1 MYFPITIIDNFLNNF
16 QDVKNYVLKQDFKD
30 KELTIK
36 TMPGIATAPI
46 HQLNPGYFTMFN
58 RKVLSNFYDR
68 FILNNI
74 NYDCLSHFE
83 KITPYGDSFDK
94 EGWIHADDENI
105 LSCIFYIQGNKE
117 HGTSFFKNKLIGT
130 HNNSLLKVKEALYNG
145 KNTENVFS
153 PFYNEK
159 LKEYNSQFE
168 LILNVPLVENRIVI
182 FDSSILHRSEGYG
195 EKDHPRIIQ
204 TCFFRKIF
212 GQIHYPIPEIN
223 RIE

>member
-1 MYFPITIIDNFLNNF
+1 MEVGISFWIGFVAFVVIMLILDLFVF
-16 QDVKNYVLKQDFKD
+16 HKKD
-30 KELTIK
+30 S
-36 TMPGIATAPI
+36 
-46 HQLNPGYFTMFN
+46 
-58 RKVLSNFYDR
+58 VV
-68 FILNNI
+68 
-74 NYDCLSHFE
+74 
-83 KITPYGDSFDK
+83 
-94 EGWIHADDENI
+94 
-105 LSCIFYIQGNKE
+105 
-117 HGTSFFKNKLIGT
+117 
-130 HNNSLLKVKEALYNG
+130 KVKEALYNG
-145 KNTENVFS
+145 KNIENVFS

-223 RIE
+223 RIK